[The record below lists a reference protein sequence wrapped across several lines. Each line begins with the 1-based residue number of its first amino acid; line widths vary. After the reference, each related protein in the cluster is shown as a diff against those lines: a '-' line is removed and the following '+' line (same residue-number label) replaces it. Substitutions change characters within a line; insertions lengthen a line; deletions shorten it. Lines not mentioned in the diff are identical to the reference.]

1 MEAVLITSKRFDRFS
16 GTYRLQNVL
25 RRTTHATFNQG
36 EKQMDLIA
44 RIFVRLRESKRGQTM
59 AEYAF
64 IVSAVAVVVFVSYQ
78 VMGQDLNGLVNR
90 LGSDIATTAA

>member
-1 MEAVLITSKRFDRFS
+1 MKVVFVMSKWLQRFS
-16 GTYRLQNVL
+16 GTYNLQNQL
-25 RRTTHATFNQG
+25 RRTSHATSVQG
-36 EKQMDLIA
+36 EEQMDIFT

-78 VMGQDLNGLVNR
+78 VMGQDLNGLLNR
-90 LGSDIATTAA
+90 LGSDIAKTS